1 MELLDT
7 NNVMLKPES
16 VFYDVYGILLKKYKK
31 IVPTKIT
38 MDANFAKDL
47 SLDEYDIIELIND
60 LEKRYNRSI
69 PTTFNAEHAKTL
81 GEFSRICACAL
92 NEKIPFKQKT
102 ILDLDKVVKIA
113 QQIIIEQNNVVAD
126 TIKPTTKLDYDLCFD
141 SLHRMELIMEL
152 EKRLNISISDDVIYS
167 KKDTLKDFCKK
178 CIDNSVSKPNKN
190 NNFVQRMFQRQYN
203 SRNK

>member
-47 SLDEYDIIELIND
+47 SLNEYDIIELIND

-69 PTTFNAEHAKTL
+69 PTTFNAERAKTL

-92 NEKIPFKQKT
+92 NEKIPVKQKT

-113 QQIIIEQNNVVAD
+113 QQIIIEQNNVLERNV
-126 TIKPTTKLDYDLCFD
+126 KPTTKLHYDLGFD
-141 SLHRMELIMEL
+141 SLHLMELIMEM

-167 KKDTLKDFCKK
+167 KKDTLEGFCKK